1 MAEIRSE
8 LSRRGIRFRRS
19 ARKDILLRLLWI
31 SDNRLPHSPPTP
43 NQQQQADGFSPE
55 LLRSP
60 EGIDQPGSPLPGF
73 RSPSPAQSSSGADSP
88 TPAPLAYPFPPFPRA
103 VPPPPNTVPASSD
116 AFPPPSAEAPAISP
130 GFPLQPAVP
139 SAFRLPAYTLASATP
154 LPPPPHA
161 PLHEPPPVSPSLRQ
175 QILSGTDFDLSSLL
189 SVFSEPSVS
198 RDVECGPVTLTLK
211 TTGPASRILSFPEF
225 ALAFSRYTEVV
236 CSIFPHRRRELN
248 DYFNII
254 AGLAVSYG
262 GTHFYTYHR
271 LFSAKCAA
279 RVGLWNQFP
288 YWGALDLELHN
299 RVFLGCRPV
308 VCAIC
313 CCPDHSSSHCPFVE
327 GNSSNHKTAAAKSSS
342 SVPRLPQSAG
352 SVDQCAFPRQQVCF
366 HFNSG
371 KCELTK
377 CRFLHVC
384 SYCAGAHARIVCP
397 IVPVSNKNR
406 KKYLSTPINVSALK
420 AELVPHPNDEF
431 TDYLISGLLNGF
443 HPGISAMPS
452 TSFMCKNLLS
462 AVNDPETVNDLL
474 AAEVTSGF
482 MMGPFP
488 APPFPTFRINPIG
501 VATRKYSGKKR
512 LIVDLSAPHNSLV
525 PSINSLVPFEDY
537 SMAYQTV
544 DDAVRLI
551 KLADPNCWL
560 FKADITAA
568 FKVMPIH
575 PDFWHLFGVQWN
587 GQFYFA
593 VRLTFGCRSSPKIF
607 DTLSEALCW
616 ILQNNYNIKLLVH
629 LLDDFLAVTPSSAP
643 PSTGR
648 QTILKVFSNLGVP
661 ISEEKTDGPAYSLEF
676 LGITLN
682 TRDFSTSLPK
692 EKIDRILTVIDCFA
706 ACPNKTKME
715 VLSLLGH
722 LNFAMRVIPQGRPFI
737 SHLLTAAHS
746 VSALDTPVLLDDQ
759 CLKDLELWRLF
770 LNQWNGLSMFYD
782 DHALSPEDLQL
793 YTDAAPSV
801 GFGGYFAGQWFASAW
816 PREMLLL
823 PPSAASS
830 AVYEVY
836 PVVIAALLWG
846 SSWSGKRVLIYCD
859 NEAAVFAI
867 NKGRSRAPVI
877 CPFLRRL
884 VWTAACH
891 QFILTAAHIP
901 GHQNAIADSL
911 SRFAFQRFRTLA
923 PDADPD
929 PTPVPSFSDTIFL

>member
-1 MAEIRSE
+1 MAQIRSE
-8 LSRRGIRFRRS
+8 LSRREIRFSRS
-19 ARKDILLRLLWI
+19 ARKDILLRLLQL
-31 SDNRLPHSPPTP
+31 SDSRLPHSPPTP

-60 EGIDQPGSPLPGF
+60 GGIDQPDPPLPGF
-73 RSPSPAQSSSGADSP
+73 RSPSPAQLSPGAALLSMASPVPPPLPVVPPARPANTHRQPRALPPAPAVSFNVPSADVSLQASLPNRGAELPLPLATASLFPPYHHPLPPTRTAFEP
-88 TPAPLAYPFPPFPRA
+88 TPHPPPAPARLAYPFPPYPRA
-103 VPPPPNTVPASSD
+103 MPPPPNPVPASFD

-161 PLHEPPPVSPSLRQ
+161 PVHEPLPVSPSLRQ
-175 QILSGTDFDLSSLL
+175 QILSGTDVDLSSLL
-189 SVFSEPSVS
+189 SVFSEPNVS
-198 RDVECGPVTLTLK
+198 RDVDCGPLTLTLK

-248 DYFNII
+248 NYFNII

-271 LFSAKCAA
+271 LLSAKCAA
-279 RVGLWNQFP
+279 RVGLWNQCP
-288 YWGALDLELHN
+288 YWGVLDLELHN
-299 RVFLGCRPV
+299 CVFLGCRPV

-327 GNSSNHKTAAAKSSS
+327 GNSNNHKTAAAKSSS

-352 SVDQCAFPRQQVCF
+352 SVDQSTFPRQQVCF
-366 HFNSG
+366 RFNNS
-371 KCELTK
+371 K
-377 CRFLHVC
+377 
-384 SYCAGAHARIVCP
+384 
-397 IVPVSNKNR
+397 
-406 KKYLSTPINVSALK
+406 
-420 AELVPHPNDEF
+420 
-431 TDYLISGLLNGF
+431 
-443 HPGISAMPS
+443 GISAMPS

-462 AVNDPETVNDLL
+462 VVNDPETVNDLL
-474 AAEVTSGF
+474 AAEVTLGF
-482 MMGPFP
+482 MMSHFP

-501 VATRKYSGKKR
+501 
-512 LIVDLSAPHNSLV
+512 
-525 PSINSLVPFEDY
+525 
-537 SMAYQTV
+537 
-544 DDAVRLI
+544 
-551 KLADPNCWL
+551 
-560 FKADITAA
+560 
-568 FKVMPIH
+568 
-575 PDFWHLFGVQWN
+575 
-587 GQFYFA
+587 
-593 VRLTFGCRSSPKIF
+593 
-607 DTLSEALCW
+607 
-616 ILQNNYNIKLLVH
+616 
-629 LLDDFLAVTPSSAP
+629 
-643 PSTGR
+643 
-648 QTILKVFSNLGVP
+648 
-661 ISEEKTDGPAYSLEF
+661 
-676 LGITLN
+676 
-682 TRDFSTSLPK
+682 
-692 EKIDRILTVIDCFA
+692 
-706 ACPNKTKME
+706 
-715 VLSLLGH
+715 
-722 LNFAMRVIPQGRPFI
+722 
-737 SHLLTAAHS
+737 
-746 VSALDTPVLLDDQ
+746 
-759 CLKDLELWRLF
+759 CLKDLELCRLF
-770 LNQWNGLSMFYD
+770 LNQWNDLSMFYD

-816 PREMLLL
+816 PRKMLHL

-836 PVVIAALLWG
+836 PVVVAALLWG